1 MRKLI
6 FGLLLLLSFT
16 FAFSQRGFYEPID
29 LSKVKWCYD
38 DFGAMYT
45 FDDIPVQKIYEKY
58 GFKPGQEWLEKVR
71 LSALRLSSGCSG
83 SFVSRDGLIMT
94 NHHCVR
100 SLLKTIEKPGE
111 NIYRDGF
118 YADTSKTGER
128 RIPDF
133 YVEQLIKIIDV
144 TEQIHQAMQQGEDE
158 SQKVAYKNAKIE
170 ELEKKYSNPKKNIVA
185 KVITLYY
192 GGKYSLYIYKRYTD
206 VRLVMVPDVQIAATG
221 WDWDNFTYPR
231 YELDFAFLR
240 AYENGKPAKIKHYFT
255 WSEKGARE
263 GEPIFVVGNPGNT
276 DRLLSVA
283 QLEFYKD
290 YRLPII
296 LHYFNQR
303 YDAQF
308 KYFQNHPEHY
318 ARELS
323 TLLSIANGRK
333 YYAGLYKAL
342 RDDYIMTKKRSFE
355 ADLKRMVKNDPE
367 LARNYGE
374 IWNRIDSVIDD
385 LSGFYQNYLFA
396 SLLTRMPSNIWHTA
410 LNLYRYAQNP
420 DKGAS
425 FDQIYQP
432 VDDQEREQY
441 NVQAIRDFIYKVKG
455 EDCSILRL
463 FEKDKDPYQ
472 SLKKVTKLDDPDFVK
487 ELYEVGPA
495 AILDSDDPLLIAV
508 ANIYKTLDNYGERY
522 RRDMDRLEVLNQ
534 QLGYLIYLTF
544 GNKIPPD
551 ATFSLRFQ
559 PGTIKGYEYNGTLAP
574 GKTTYY
580 GLYDR
585 YYSFGQKNYPWGLH
599 PRWQHPPKQLDLK
612 TFVGFASTNDIVGGN
627 SGSAVINK
635 DLQIVGL
642 IHDGNIESLAGAYI
656 FLEDD
661 NRAVATDSW
670 GLIEAL
676 KYVYKTGNLVQE
688 LLTSKRPK

>member
-1 MRKLI
+1 MKRFAWITL
-6 FGLLLLLSFT
+6 FLLLIT
-16 FAFSQRGFYEPID
+16 QVFAQRGFYQPID
-29 LSKVKWCYD
+29 LDKVHWCYD

-45 FDDIPVQKIYEKY
+45 FDAVPAQKVYQKY
-58 GFKPGQEWLEKVR
+58 GFLPTEKWLEKVR

-83 SFVSRDGLIMT
+83 SFVSQDGLIMT

-118 YADTSKTGER
+118 YADTSSTGER
-128 RIPDF
+128 RIPNF
-133 YVEQLIKIIDV
+133 YVEQLRKIIDV
-144 TEQIHQAMQQGEDE
+144 TDEIHNAMAAGQTE
-158 SQKVAYKNAKIE
+158 SEKVKLKREKIK

-240 AYENGKPAKIKHYFT
+240 AYENGKPVKVKNYFT
-255 WSEKGARE
+255 WSDKGAE
-263 GEPIFVVGNPGNT
+263 PGEPIFVVGNPGNT
-276 DRLLSVA
+276 DRLLSVH
-283 QLEFYKD
+283 QLEFFRN
-290 YRLPII
+290 YRLPTI
-296 LHYFNQR
+296 LHYFNAR

-308 KYFQNHPEHY
+308 KYFENHPEHF

-355 ADLKRMVKNDPE
+355 NDLRQKVKNNPD
-367 LARNYGE
+367 LNAKYGK
-374 IWNRIDSVIDD
+374 IWDQIDSTLNDMTD
-385 LSGFYQNYLFA
+385 FYANYLFA
-396 SLLTRMPSNIWHTA
+396 SLLTRMPSNIWQTA
-410 LNLYRYAQNP
+410 INLYQYAENP
-420 DKGAS
+420 DKPKS
-425 FDQIYQP
+425 FDDIFKP
-432 VDDQEREQY
+432 VTDQEREQY
-441 NVQAIRDFIYKVKG
+441 NVTAIRDFIYSVRG
-455 EDCSILRL
+455 DNCSILRL
-463 FEKDKDPYQ
+463 FENGDDPYQ
-472 SLKKVTKLDDPDFVK
+472 SLLKTTQLDDEKFVRD
-487 ELYEVGPA
+487 LYNVGPA
-495 AILDSDDPLLIAV
+495 AILESEDPLLIAV
-508 ANIYKTLDNYGERY
+508 GNIFKTLKNNSARLKADN
-522 RRDMDRLEVLNQ
+522 DKLEVLNQ
-534 QLGYLIYLTF
+534 QLGYLIYLAY
-544 GNKIPPD
+544 GDSIPPD

-574 GKTTYY
+574 GKTTFY
-580 GLYDR
+580 GMYDR

-599 PRWQHPPKQLDLK
+599 PRWLNPPKEFDLK

-661 NRAVATDSW
+661 NRAVASDSW

-676 KYVYKTGNLVQE
+676 KYIYKTDNLVQE
-688 LLTSKRPK
+688 LLTNKKP